1 MTKSGRK
8 ANAKA
13 SVTTNEGPVDW
24 SAQFA
29 VLRYVAIAITA
40 LALSVLNTRHLS
52 TLFENDRH
60 FSHLADFEREMAYRT
75 EMGLY
80 YSYYK
85 TIINAPS
92 FYTGLQQIT
101 NDNVTEYGH
110 TINTLKR
117 FNLYPEVF
125 LSLAF
130 RQFKWI
136 TNALGWKLERC
147 WTVNRGDLSPVESCE
162 GIGNPHYFYID
173 HVFALAGTTAG
184 WLFVLGTLVGDSVLG
199 GAIAVL
205 AFAFNHGEA
214 TRVQWTPP
222 LRESFAFPM
231 IIAQIAVV
239 TYILKN
245 QRYGM
250 SYSLAMAVFGCFS
263 MLFWQFSQFA
273 LFTQVGSLFA
283 VYAFDYI
290 PRRTM
295 ETLLKGHLITFTVAY
310 AMLFGNEMLLT
321 SLYMASILSAL
332 VLVTFGSAME
342 KITVRPLYVS
352 LTLLCFVIGTI
363 AIKLGVSKLLQ
374 VEDDAHIFDILRSKF
389 TDYATFHTRLYTC
402 SAEFDFM
409 PFETLQKLCDTW
421 LIPCA
426 GLGILLFV
434 VSFFF
439 VERGRLLY
447 RIQEDGK
454 PHGEVFY
461 NVVQTACYAMM
472 ALLIMRLKLFL
483 TPHLC
488 ICSALL
494 ANNKLLRTFKIH
506 LDKRIHTLIIIVM
519 IAAMAYEGK
528 SNIEKQLRIKGE
540 YSNPEQEQLFDWIQK
555 ETKPDAVF
563 AGTMPVMANVKLS
576 TLRPIV
582 NHPHYEDVGIRNRT
596 KAVYSVF
603 SRKPIGEV
611 HGTLKE
617 MGVNYFVFQLFNCAF
632 EPKRPYCA
640 YRGMWDEADPEN
652 IERISNCDLYEAA
665 VVHHDEHRI
674 LPFKLAYVRNN
685 NYVVLQV

>member
-1 MTKSGRK
+1 MTKI
-8 ANAKA
+8 AKKGKTKTPTEEETA
-13 SVTTNEGPVDW
+13 DW
-24 SAQFA
+24 SSQ
-29 VLRYVAIAITA
+29 
-40 LALSVLNTRHLS
+40 LALLRSATIVVAVILVSVINTKHLS

-85 TIINAPS
+85 TIITAPS
-92 FYTGLQQIT
+92 FLDGLHQIT

-125 LSLAF
+125 LSLAY

-136 TNALGWKLERC
+136 TSVLGWKMERC
-147 WTVNRGDLSPVESCE
+147 WTVNRGELSPVESCE
-162 GIGNPHYFYID
+162 GIGNPHYFYIN

-184 WLFVLGTLVGDSVLG
+184 WLFLFGTIVSDTIMG
-199 GAIAVL
+199 GAVAVL

-231 IIAQIAVV
+231 ILAQITVV

-245 QRYGM
+245 QRSGAAFA
-250 SYSLAMAVFGCFS
+250 LLMAIFGIFS

-273 LFTQVGSLFA
+273 LFTQIGSLFA
-283 VYAFDYI
+283 VFTFDFI

-295 ETLLKGHLITFTVAY
+295 ETLLKGHLITFFVAFV
-310 AMLFGNEMLLT
+310 MLFGNEMLLT
-321 SLYMASILSAL
+321 SLYMASLLAAMIIIKLDL
-332 VLVTFGSAME
+332 FGKVSL
-342 KITVRPLYVS
+342 RPLYIVLNCLS
-352 LTLLCFVIGTI
+352 FVCLTL
-363 AIKLGVSKLLQ
+363 AIKAGVGTLLK

-389 TDYATFHTRLYTC
+389 SNYSTFHTRLYTC
-402 SAEFDFM
+402 SAEFDFI
-409 PFETLQKLCDTW
+409 PLETVQKLCYTW

-426 GLGILLFV
+426 GLGILIFV
-434 VSFFF
+434 FSFFF
-439 VERGRLLY
+439 NERHDVLY
-447 RIQEDGK
+447 RNGEQGK
-454 PHGEVFY
+454 QFSEIFY
-461 NVVQTACYAMM
+461 NVVQTICYSVM
-472 ALLIMRLKLFL
+472 AVLIMRLKLFL

-494 ANNKLLRTFKIH
+494 ANNKLLRSIRVH
-506 LDKRIHTLIIIVM
+506 LDKRIHLVVVVAI

-540 YSNPEQEQLFDWIQK
+540 YSNPEQEQLFEWIMK

-596 KAVYSVF
+596 KTIYSMF
-603 SRKPIGEV
+603 SRKPIGEM
-611 HGTLKE
+611 HEILKD
-617 MGVNYFVFQLFNCAF
+617 MGVNYFVFQLFNCA
-632 EPKRPYCA
+632 PDPTRPYCA
-640 YRGMWDEADPEN
+640 YRGMWDEEDPAN
-652 IERISNCDLYEAA
+652 VDRVSNCDLYHAA
-665 VVHHDEHRI
+665 VTQREADRI
-674 LPFKLAYVRNN
+674 LPFEIAYVRNN
-685 NYVVLQV
+685 NYIVLKV

>member
-1 MTKSGRK
+1 MSLTKQT
-8 ANAKA
+8 AKQM
-13 SVTTNEGPVDW
+13 SVINSDKRNVSKISQRFRVNEEEGKFIVSEYDCD
-24 SAQFA
+24 
-29 VLRYVAIAITA
+29 
-40 LALSVLNTRHLS
+40 LSR
-52 TLFENDRH
+52 
-60 FSHLADFEREMAYRT
+60 
-75 EMGLY
+75 GLY

-184 WLFVLGTLVGDSVLG
+184 WLFVLGTLEALTRSCFFSDSVLG

-332 VLVTFGSAME
+332 VSVVLDVDPGLTNQTCLQVLVTFGSAME